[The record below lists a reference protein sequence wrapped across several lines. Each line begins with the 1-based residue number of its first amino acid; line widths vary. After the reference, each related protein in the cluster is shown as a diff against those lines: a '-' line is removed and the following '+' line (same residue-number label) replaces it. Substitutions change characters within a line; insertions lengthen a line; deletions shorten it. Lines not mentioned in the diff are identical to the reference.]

1 MVRLSSFCFQKHCDW
16 MISFQVRYDGLAS
29 RPGGVAILLGMLHA
43 TETGNKLQ
51 RRGPLARER
60 LYLYLNVQLLGLE
73 PGYLEENHP
82 ITTVFD

>member
-1 MVRLSSFCFQKHCDW
+1 

-29 RPGGVAILLGMLHA
+29 RPGEVAILLGMLHA

-60 LYLYLNVQLLGLE
+60 EFVFFQSSSRLFQLFNFVE
-73 PGYLEENHP
+73 Y
-82 ITTVFD
+82 

>member
-1 MVRLSSFCFQKHCDW
+1 
-16 MISFQVRYDGLAS
+16 
-29 RPGGVAILLGMLHA
+29 MLHA

-73 PGYLEENHP
+73 PGYLEENHA

>member
-1 MVRLSSFCFQKHCDW
+1 
-16 MISFQVRYDGLAS
+16 
-29 RPGGVAILLGMLHA
+29 MLHA

-51 RRGPLARER
+51 QRGPLARER

>member
-1 MVRLSSFCFQKHCDW
+1 
-16 MISFQVRYDGLAS
+16 
-29 RPGGVAILLGMLHA
+29 MLHA

-73 PGYLEENHP
+73 PGYKIIQSQQFLTKQINKLEYLLFSKN
-82 ITTVFD
+82 TVIG